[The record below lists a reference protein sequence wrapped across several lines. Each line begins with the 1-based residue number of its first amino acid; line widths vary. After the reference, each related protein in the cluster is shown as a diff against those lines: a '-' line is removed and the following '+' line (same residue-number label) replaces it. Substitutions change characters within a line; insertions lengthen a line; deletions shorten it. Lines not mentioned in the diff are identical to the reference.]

1 MGAGDEVGAS
11 LAEIGYDV
19 TYIDRNNIDNLD
31 LGQFDAIVFGIM
43 AFNNNEFI
51 GNYSDRF
58 MTYMN
63 NGGNLILQYNNMR
76 IGMKSDLIMP
86 YPIEFSGNSARVR
99 VSEEDAEVSLLMP
112 DHPALNKPNDITE
125 KDFDGWI
132 QERGLYFP
140 VKWDDKYSA
149 LVSSH
154 DTGEEPLKGGI
165 LVAEFGKGHY
175 VYTPLSWFRQLPA
188 GVPGAFRI
196 FANLISLGR

>member
-1 MGAGDEVGAS
+1 MH
-11 LAEIGYDV
+11 
-19 TYIDRNNIDNLD
+19 
-31 LGQFDAIVFGIM
+31 
-43 AFNNNEFI
+43 
-51 GNYSDRF
+51 
-58 MTYMN
+58 

-76 IGMKSDLIMP
+76 IGMKSDLIKP

-112 DHPALNKPNDITE
+112 DHPALNEPNDITAQ
-125 KDFDGWI
+125 DFDGWI

-140 VKWDDKYSA
+140 VDWDDQYSA
-149 LVSSH
+149 LISSH

-165 LVAEFGKGHY
+165 LVAEYGKGHY

-196 FANLISLGR
+196 FANLISLGK